1 MKRCRPGQSSPRRR
15 VFKVFCSLFLFCR
28 SLNSPRKETL
38 SPWSKFS
45 TRQCLEI
52 ICSPL
57 MPILKV
63 IDQTVR
69 VKFVNRN
76 CPRKSNLKVI
86 GQTFCGSVVACCQ
99 RWCLRAGGV
108 LKLRPVPD
116 TERSIKIQTFY
127 HTSPPPDANILL
139 WPVCFVLQLSVDRF
153 KVDRFKRTKQNWL
166 RLNEP

>member
-99 RWCLRAGGV
+99 RLCMKRGWAFEARHCPTTPNVIWKTKLQIYTEPSHV
-108 LKLRPVPD
+108 L
-116 TERSIKIQTFY
+116 Y
-127 HTSPPPDANILL
+127 ILL
-139 WPVCFVLQLSVDRF
+139 AAGRVPWMS
-153 KVDRFKRTKQNWL
+153 T
-166 RLNEP
+166 EGTI